1 MVEWMG
7 DASRELELTA
17 ETLSEDGK
25 NYHAWQHRQ
34 WVIQVRRRGGF
45 GWGQGEGE
53 RWWLEMGMRRSGGR
67 GQGEERGVVAGDR
80 GRR

>member
-1 MVEWMG
+1 MG

-45 GWGQGEGE
+45 GLWTRGGGE
-53 RWWLEMGMRRSGGR
+53 
-67 GQGEERGVVAGDR
+67 VVARDR
-80 GRR
+80 DEGK